1 MESMKVI
8 RNLLMFAVLLFA
20 VSCDK
25 EETFDVTPQT
35 LAQTVW
41 NAEIEYFDENGNATG
56 NDRCIVE
63 FLSETEGKYSEP
75 DMNTVERFTYEID
88 RAIIVIDSGIYTLLN
103 GTWHIVEKSKQQIL
117 LQGYGPNKVLI
128 TLDRVL

>member
-1 MESMKVI
+1 MKTL
-8 RNLLMFAVLLFA
+8 RNLLMCAVMLFA

-25 EETFDVTPQT
+25 EETFDVTPQA

-41 NAEIEYFDENGNATG
+41 NAEIEYFDKNGNATG
-56 NDRCIVE
+56 NNSCIVE

-75 DMNTVERFTYEID
+75 DMNTVERFTYEVD
-88 RAIIVIDSGIYTLLN
+88 RAIIVIDSGIYTRLN
-103 GTWHIVEKSKQQIL
+103 GTWHIVEKSEQQIL

-128 TLDRVL
+128 KLDRVL

>member
-1 MESMKVI
+1 MKRFI
-8 RNLLMFAVLLFA
+8 LCLMAIIVA
-20 VSCDK
+20 SIMTSCDK

-35 LAQTVW
+35 IAQTVW
-41 NAEIEYFDENGNATG
+41 NAEIQYFDENGNATG
-56 NDRCIVE
+56 NNSCIVE

-75 DMNTVERFTYEID
+75 DMNTVRRFTYEVD

-103 GTWHIVEKSKQQIL
+103 GTWHIVEKSEQQIL
-117 LQGYGPNKVLI
+117 LQGYYPNKVLI

>member
-1 MESMKVI
+1 MKTL
-8 RNLLMFAVLLFA
+8 RNLLMCAVLLFA

-25 EETFDVTPQT
+25 EVTFDVTPQT

-41 NAEIEYFDENGNATG
+41 NAEIEYFNENGNATV
-56 NDRCIVE
+56 NNSCIVE

-75 DMNTVERFTYEID
+75 DMNTVRRFTYEVD
-88 RAIIVIDSGIYTLLN
+88 RAIIVIDSGSYTRLN
-103 GTWHIVEKSKQQIL
+103 GTWHIVEKSEQQIL

>member
-1 MESMKVI
+1 MC
-8 RNLLMFAVLLFA
+8 AVMLFA
-20 VSCDK
+20 VGCDK

-56 NDRCIVE
+56 SNSCIVE

-75 DMNTVERFTYEID
+75 DMNTVERFTYEVD
-88 RAIIVIDSGIYTLLN
+88 RAIIVIDSGSYTRLN
-103 GTWHIVEKSKQQIL
+103 GTWHIVEKSEQQIL

>member
-1 MESMKVI
+1 MKKLI
-8 RNLLMFAVLLFA
+8 NCLMAIVA
-20 VSCDK
+20 ASVMTSCDK

-41 NAEIEYFDENGNATG
+41 DAEIEYFDENGNATG
-56 NDRCIVE
+56 NNSCIVE

-75 DMNTVERFTYEID
+75 DMNTVRRFTYEVD

-103 GTWHIVEKSKQQIL
+103 GTWHIVEKSEQQIL
-117 LQGYGPNKVLI
+117 LQGYYPNKVLI

>member
-1 MESMKVI
+1 MTMKTLK
-8 RNLLMFAVLLFA
+8 NLLISTVMLFA

-25 EETFDVTPQT
+25 EETFDITPQI

-41 NAEIEYFDENGNATG
+41 DAEIEYFDEYGNATG
-56 NDRCIVE
+56 NNSCIVE

-75 DMNTVERFTYEID
+75 DMNTVRRFTYEVD
-88 RAIIVIDSGIYTLLN
+88 RAIIVIDSGSYTLLN
-103 GTWHIVEKSKQQIL
+103 GAWHIVEKSEQQIL
-117 LQGYGPNKVLI
+117 LQGYYPNKVLI

>member
-1 MESMKVI
+1 MKVI
-8 RNLLMFAVLLFA
+8 RSILMFAVMLF
-20 VSCDK
+20 VISCNN
-25 EETFDVTPQT
+25 EEIFDVTPQT

-41 NAEIEYFDENGNATG
+41 NAEIQYFDENGIATG
-56 NDRCIVE
+56 NNSCIVE

-75 DMNTVERFTYEID
+75 DMNTVERFTYEVD

-103 GTWHIVEKSKQQIL
+103 GTWHIVEKSEQLIL

>member
-1 MESMKVI
+1 MKRFILYIVA
-8 RNLLMFAVLLFA
+8 MFGVCAMT
-20 VSCDK
+20 SCDK

-41 NAEIEYFDENGNATG
+41 NAEIQYFDENGNATG
-56 NDRCIVE
+56 NNSCIVE

-75 DMNTVERFTYEID
+75 DMNTVRRFTYEVD

-103 GTWHIVEKSKQQIL
+103 GTWHIVEKSEQQIL
-117 LQGYGPNKVLI
+117 LQGYYPNKVLI

>member
-1 MESMKVI
+1 MKTL
-8 RNLLMFAVLLFA
+8 RNLLMCAAMLFA

-25 EETFDVTPQT
+25 DDTFDVTPQT

-41 NAEIEYFDENGNATG
+41 NAEIEYFDENDAQAGTG
-56 NDRCIVE
+56 SCIVE

-75 DMNTVERFTYEID
+75 DMNTVRRFTYEVD

-103 GTWHIVEKSKQQIL
+103 GTWHIVEKSEQQIL

>member
-1 MESMKVI
+1 MW
-8 RNLLMFAVLLFA
+8 AVMLFA

-25 EETFDVTPQT
+25 EETFDVTSQT

-41 NAEIEYFDENGNATG
+41 NAEIEYFDEYGNAIG
-56 NDRCIVE
+56 NNSCIVE

-75 DMNTVERFTYEID
+75 DMNTVERFTYEVD

-117 LQGYGPNKVLI
+117 MQGYYPNKVLI

>member
-1 MESMKVI
+1 MKTL
-8 RNLLMFAVLLFA
+8 RNLLMCAVMLFA
-20 VSCDK
+20 VGCDK

-41 NAEIEYFDENGNATG
+41 DAEIEYFDENGNATG
-56 NDRCIVE
+56 NNSCIVE
-63 FLSETEGKYSEP
+63 FISETEGKNSQS
-75 DMNTVERFTYEID
+75 DMNTVERFTYEVD

-103 GTWHIVEKSKQQIL
+103 GTWHIVEKSEQLIL
-117 LQGYGPNKVLI
+117 LQGYYPNNVLI

>member
-1 MESMKVI
+1 MKVI
-8 RNLLMFAVLLFA
+8 RSILMFAVMLFV

-41 NAEIEYFDENGNATG
+41 NAEIQYFDENGIATG
-56 NDRCIVE
+56 SNSCIVV
-63 FLSETEGKYSEP
+63 FLFETEGKYSEP
-75 DMNTVERFTYEID
+75 EMNTVRRFTYEVD

>member
-1 MESMKVI
+1 MC
-8 RNLLMFAVLLFA
+8 AVLLFT

-56 NDRCIVE
+56 SNSCIVE

-75 DMNTVERFTYEID
+75 DMNTVRQFTYEVD

-103 GTWHIVEKSKQQIL
+103 GTWHIVEKSEQQIL
-117 LQGYGPNKVLI
+117 LQGYYPNKVLI

>member
-1 MESMKVI
+1 MKVI
-8 RNLLMFAVLLFA
+8 RSILMFAVMLFA

-56 NDRCIVE
+56 NNSCIVE

-75 DMNTVERFTYEID
+75 DMNTVRRFTYEVD
-88 RAIIVIDSGIYTLLN
+88 RAILVIESGSYTRLN
-103 GTWHIVEKSKQQIL
+103 GTWHIVEKSEQQIL
-117 LQGYGPNKVLI
+117 LQGYGPNKILI
-128 TLDRVL
+128 TLVRVL

>member
-1 MESMKVI
+1 MYYTMKRFIFYIVA
-8 RNLLMFAVLLFA
+8 MFGVCAMT
-20 VSCDK
+20 SCDK

-56 NDRCIVE
+56 NNSCIVE

-75 DMNTVERFTYEID
+75 EMNTV
-88 RAIIVIDSGIYTLLN
+88 
-103 GTWHIVEKSKQQIL
+103 
-117 LQGYGPNKVLI
+117 
-128 TLDRVL
+128 RVPLFNYP